1 VGGAALIDFIQGV
14 GLLSEARMTA
24 LLTGNRTVRGHIEEM
39 EKLIVW
45 AALIAIAVFVAIYAL
60 SAWSEHRH

>member
-1 VGGAALIDFIQGV
+1 
-14 GLLSEARMTA
+14 MTA
-24 LLTGNRTVRGHIEEM
+24 LLTGKRMVRGHIEEM